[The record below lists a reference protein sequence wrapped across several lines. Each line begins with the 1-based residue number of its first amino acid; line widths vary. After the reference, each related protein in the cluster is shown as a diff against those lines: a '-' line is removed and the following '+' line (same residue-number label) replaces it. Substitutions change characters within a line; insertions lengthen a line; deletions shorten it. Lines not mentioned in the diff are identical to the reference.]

1 MWCRWKGWNA
11 WKYFFGIFDVE
22 ENHKLEKSMEKIFF
36 MNTIMSWRETKK
48 KGHGYKMSN
57 LLKKFKVW
65 NWKKFF
71 VIVNR
76 QKIVFF
82 LLHMHRSEYLW
93 CHFWFCPNISDKNIK
108 RSKVIRGG
116 WGGWPINN
124 KVGHVFRQKAA
135 VALMVICSWNTLRA
149 SCCIVCW
156 MSKGVG
162 PILRNLW

>member
-1 MWCRWKGWNA
+1 
-11 WKYFFGIFDVE
+11 
-22 ENHKLEKSMEKIFF
+22 

-82 LLHMHRSEYLW
+82 LLHMHRSEYL
-93 CHFWFCPNISDKNIK
+93 
-108 RSKVIRGG
+108 
-116 WGGWPINN
+116 
-124 KVGHVFRQKAA
+124 
-135 VALMVICSWNTLRA
+135 
-149 SCCIVCW
+149 
-156 MSKGVG
+156 
-162 PILRNLW
+162 

>member
-1 MWCRWKGWNA
+1 
-11 WKYFFGIFDVE
+11 
-22 ENHKLEKSMEKIFF
+22 MEKIFF

-82 LLHMHRSEYLW
+82 FYCTCTGLA
-93 CHFWFCPNISDKNIK
+93 P
-108 RSKVIRGG
+108 
-116 WGGWPINN
+116 
-124 KVGHVFRQKAA
+124 GHAPMMSFLVLPKYFRQKHKKEQGDKR
-135 VALMVICSWNTLRA
+135 W
-149 SCCIVCW
+149 
-156 MSKGVG
+156 VG
-162 PILRNLW
+162 RMANQQ